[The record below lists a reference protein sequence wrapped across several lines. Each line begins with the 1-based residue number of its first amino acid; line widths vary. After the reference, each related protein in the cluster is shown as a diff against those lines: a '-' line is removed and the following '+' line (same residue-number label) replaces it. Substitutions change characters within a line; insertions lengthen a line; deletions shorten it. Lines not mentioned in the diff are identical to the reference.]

1 MNTAINRMTFDQ
13 FESDLPR
20 HCRITFSSAEENEE
34 AMRDH
39 GVTQELR
46 QLGSGRFRCSMVTNE
61 TEQVD
66 LFSDR
71 FNKAFT
77 MYLAPP
83 ADTVA
88 FLISRSASGEF
99 YASGDNLGNE
109 KLAIL
114 FPESGADIV
123 VPDLIGTESLVI
135 AKARFAELTEILCPS
150 MARSETM
157 EVFRGNT
164 AELGS
169 LRNETL
175 YQSSRSMGEVADEDA
190 ENLIARVIGWIGS
203 SAGGCDKERV
213 RVSVARRM
221 IAKRAQEF
229 IHDNYQRVVRIEDLC
244 HVTHCSIRT
253 LQQCFKDYFGITI
266 SDYLKTVRLEAARRE
281 LAAANPSHI
290 TVTKIA
296 LRNGFSH
303 LGRFSVEFRRRYGE
317 SPSETLAA

>member
-1 MNTAINRMTFDQ
+1 MTFDQ

-20 HCRITFSSAEENEE
+20 HRRITFSSAEENEE
-34 AMRDH
+34 AMRDQ
-39 GVTQELR
+39 GVTQELK

-61 TEQVD
+61 TEQVA

-99 YASGDNLGNE
+99 YASGENLGNE

-123 VPDLIGTESLVI
+123 VPALIGSESFVI
-135 AKARFAELTEILCPS
+135 AKARFAELTETLCPT
-150 MARSETM
+150 MARCETM
-157 EVFRGNT
+157 EVFRGDT

-169 LRNETL
+169 LRNELL
-175 YQSSRSMGEVADEDA
+175 YQASRSKAELTDEDTD
-190 ENLIARVIGWIGS
+190 NLIARVIGWLGS
-203 SAGGCDKERV
+203 FAGGCDKERV
-213 RVSVARRM
+213 RASVARTM

-229 IHDNYQRVVRIEDLC
+229 IHDNYQSAIRIEDLC
-244 HVTHCSIRT
+244 HVTNSSIRT
-253 LQQCFKDYFGITI
+253 LQKCFKYYFGITI

-281 LAAANPSHI
+281 LAATDPSHI

-296 LRNGFSH
+296 LRNGFRH

-317 SPSETLAA
+317 SPSETLAT

>member
-1 MNTAINRMTFDQ
+1 MNKMTFDQ

-20 HCRITFSSAEENEE
+20 HRRITFSSAEENEE
-34 AMRDH
+34 AMRDQ

-46 QLGSGRFRCSMVTNE
+46 QLGSGQFRCSMVTNE
-61 TEQVD
+61 TEQVA

-71 FNKAFT
+71 FNKAFS

-99 YASGDNLGNE
+99 YASGENLGNE

-123 VPDLIGTESLVI
+123 VPALIGSESFVI
-135 AKARFAELTEILCPS
+135 AKARFAELTETLCPT
-150 MARSETM
+150 MARCETM
-157 EVFRGNT
+157 EVFRGDT

-169 LRNETL
+169 LRNELL
-175 YQSSRSMGEVADEDA
+175 YQASRSKAELTDEDTD
-190 ENLIARVIGWIGS
+190 NLIARVIGWLGS
-203 SAGGCDKERV
+203 FAGGCDKERV
-213 RVSVARRM
+213 RASVARTM

-229 IHDNYQRVVRIEDLC
+229 IHDNYQSAVRIEDLC
-244 HVTHCSIRT
+244 HVTNSSIRT
-253 LQQCFKDYFGITI
+253 LQKCFKYYFGITI

-281 LAAANPSHI
+281 LAATDPSHI

-296 LRNGFSH
+296 LRNGFRH

-317 SPSETLAA
+317 SPSETLAT

>member
-1 MNTAINRMTFDQ
+1 MNKMTFDQ

-20 HCRITFSSAEENEE
+20 HRRITFSSAEENEE
-34 AMRDH
+34 AMRDQ

-46 QLGSGRFRCSMVTNE
+46 QLGSGQFRCSMVTNE
-61 TEQVD
+61 TEQVA

-71 FNKAFT
+71 FNKAFS

-99 YASGDNLGNE
+99 YASGENLGNE

-123 VPDLIGTESLVI
+123 VPALIGSESFVI
-135 AKARFAELTEILCPS
+135 AKARFAELTETLCPT
-150 MARSETM
+150 MARCETM
-157 EVFRGNT
+157 EVFRGDT

-169 LRNETL
+169 LRNELL
-175 YQSSRSMGEVADEDA
+175 YQASRSKAELTDEDTD
-190 ENLIARVIGWIGS
+190 NLIARVIGWLGS
-203 SAGGCDKERV
+203 FAGGCDKERV
-213 RVSVARRM
+213 RASVARTM

-229 IHDNYQRVVRIEDLC
+229 IHDNYQSAIRIEDLC
-244 HVTHCSIRT
+244 HVTNSSIRT
-253 LQQCFKDYFGITI
+253 LQKCFKYYFGITI

-281 LAAANPSHI
+281 LAATDPSHI

-296 LRNGFSH
+296 LRNGFRH

-317 SPSETLAA
+317 SPSETLAT